1 MDYIKSLEQSEEFEY
16 WLGAD
21 NEQIHYIEKELNVK
35 LTKQYKKFLSQCGM
49 CNFGDVNIL
58 GIAKDENNI
67 TYSVVEVTKQIRE
80 EVNLPNDL
88 IVLSYE
94 VGEYLTLY
102 KVSENQELEDNAI
115 YEANVKYD
123 DDEKMSIGKI
133 KKLFSSF
140 EEYFKDFI
148 ELGS

>member
-1 MDYIKSLEQSEEFEY
+1 MNYIKNLKKSVEFEY
-16 WLGAD
+16 WLGANND
-21 NEQIHYIEKELNVK
+21 QIHYIEKELNIK
-35 LTKQYKKFLSQCGM
+35 LPKQYKKFLSQCGM

-58 GIAKDENNI
+58 GIAKDENSI
-67 TYSVVEVTKQIRE
+67 TYPLVEVTKQMRE

-102 KVSENQELEDNAI
+102 KVSINQELEDNAI
-115 YEANVKYD
+115 YGVNVKYD
-123 DDEKMSIGKI
+123 YEKMNIGKI
-133 KKLFSSF
+133 EELFSSF

-148 ELGS
+148 ELGY